1 MAFLYYVYQLI
12 IFLPIFLAAT
22 IITALVTI
30 IGCALGGSR
39 FWGYYP
45 GRVWSWL
52 TCRLLLLP
60 IKVEGREN
68 LANNTSYVFV
78 ANHQGAMD
86 IFLIYGFL
94 RRNFKWMMKKSL
106 KKIPF
111 VGQACQAARFI
122 FVDRGSQHGAKE
134 SLRQAT
140 AVLKGG
146 MSVMVFPEG
155 SRTFDGQM
163 RHFSKGAFFL
173 ADELQLPVV
182 PITIDGSFQVLPRTK
197 GFNFVNYH
205 SMRLVIHAP
214 IMPQGHGADNIK
226 ALSQLSYDAIDSAL
240 PK

>member
-1 MAFLYYVYQLI
+1 MVFYKIYQLI
-12 IFLPIFLAAT
+12 VFLPIFIVIT
-22 IITALVTI
+22 ILTALVTI
-30 IGCALGGSR
+30 IGCALGGAR
-39 FWGYYP
+39 IWGYYP
-45 GRVWSWL
+45 GKIWSWL

-60 IKVEGREN
+60 VKVEGREH
-68 LANNTSYVFV
+68 LTQGTSYVFV

-94 RRNFKWMMKKSL
+94 QRNFKWMMKKSL

-122 FVDRGSQHGAKE
+122 FVERGSQHGAKE

-155 SRTFDGQM
+155 SRTFDGKM
-163 RHFSKGAFFL
+163 RHFNKGAFFL
-173 ADELQLPVV
+173 ADELQMPVV

-205 SMRLVIHAP
+205 SMRLIIHPP
-214 IMPQGHGADNIK
+214 IMPQGQCADNIK
-226 ALSQLSYDAIDSAL
+226 ALSQLSYEAIDSAL

>member
-1 MAFLYYVYQLI
+1 MFFYKIYQLI

-52 TCRLLLLP
+52 TCRLVLLP

-94 RRNFKWMMKKSL
+94 HRNFKWMMKKSL

-122 FVDRGSQHGAKE
+122 FVDRGSQHGIKE
-134 SLRQAT
+134 TIRDARRTLQD
-140 AVLKGG
+140 G
-146 MSVMVFPEG
+146 MSMMVFPEG
-155 SRTFDGQM
+155 TRTFTGQM
-163 RHFSKGAFFL
+163 RPFSKGAFFL

-205 SMRLVIHAP
+205 SMQLVIHAP
-214 IMPQGHGADNIK
+214 IMPQGQGADNIK

>member
-1 MAFLYYVYQLI
+1 MFFYKIYQLI

-45 GRVWSWL
+45 GRAWSWL

-68 LANNTSYVFV
+68 LASNTSYVFV

-94 RRNFKWMMKKSL
+94 HRNFKWMMKKSL

-122 FVDRGSQHGAKE
+122 FVDRGSQHGIKE
-134 SLRQAT
+134 TIRDARRTLQ
-140 AVLKGG
+140 GG
-146 MSVMVFPEG
+146 MSMMVFPEG
-155 SRTFDGQM
+155 TRTFTGKM
-163 RHFSKGAFFL
+163 RPFSKGAFFL

-205 SMRLVIHAP
+205 SMRLVIHTP